1 MSTPSDN
8 DLEARAVSFF
18 RDLQD
23 RIVAQLQAADGGV
36 FQQDLW
42 QRPGGGGG
50 RSCVM
55 ADSGLFEKAGVNFS
69 DVSGEMR
76 PDFARTLPGEG
87 TSFRAAGISLV
98 LHPRSPRVPTVHA
111 NLRFIRRGSGAGQAN
126 GWFGGGT
133 DLTPY
138 YVVADDA
145 RLFHQTLSQI
155 CGRHEP
161 TLYPRFKRWCD
172 RYFFLPHRD
181 EPRGVGGI
189 FFDYLG
195 VGAER
200 AAGEQGGAAGDAAPP
215 TLTPWESDGERVFDF
230 VRDLGDH
237 LMDAYLAIVA
247 RRRDQPWGEREREW
261 QLVRRGRYVEF
272 NLVYDRGTL
281 FGLRTDGRTE
291 SILMSLPP
299 EVKWRYG
306 AAPEP
311 GSAEAQS
318 LADICAR
325 RDWAQGT

>member
-1 MSTPSDN
+1 MDTPPN
-8 DLEARAVSFF
+8 DLEARAVAFF
-18 RDLQD
+18 RDLQG
-23 RIVAQLQAADGGV
+23 RIVAQLQAADGATFREDV
-36 FQQDLW
+36 W

-50 RSCVM
+50 RSCVL
-55 ADSGLFEKAGVNFS
+55 ADGGVFEKAGVNFS

-76 PDFARTLPGEG
+76 PDFARGLPGDG
-87 TSFRAAGISLV
+87 TAFRAAGISLV

-111 NLRFIRRGSGAGQAN
+111 NLRFIRRGAAS
-126 GWFGGGT
+126 WFGGGT

-145 RLFHQTLSQI
+145 RRFHQTLQQI
-155 CGRHEP
+155 CGRHEAR
-161 TLYPRFKRWCD
+161 LYPRFKRWCD
-172 RYFFLPHRD
+172 RYFFLPHRN

-195 VGAER
+195 AGAER
-200 AAGEQGGAAGDAAPP
+200 AAGEPEPP
-215 TLTPWESDGERVFDF
+215 TLTAWESEGERVFAF
-230 VRDLGDH
+230 VRDLGTH
-237 LMDAYLAIVA
+237 LMDAYLTIVA
-247 RRRDQPWGEREREW
+247 SRRDEPWGEREREW

-306 AAPEP
+306 AAPEA

-325 RDWAQGT
+325 RDWAEET